1 MTMTIEEIEERISDT
16 ILASERQWAF
26 EKEASEDSGSA
37 YIDPGEREKFM
48 AKAVIDVLGLEVETR
63 VTTYPA
69 PGSEQFDDATVEY
82 DDVSGTFVAVMDGL
96 DISDRYNDWFD
107 SLPFQSRIIGRIEE

>member
-1 MTMTIEEIEERISDT
+1 MTIEEIEKQIAQAIYDT
-16 ILASERQWAF
+16 L
-26 EKEASEDSGSA
+26 SGRYGDFTMPHDA
-37 YIDPGEREKFM
+37 

-69 PGSEQFDDATVEY
+69 PGSEQFDDATVAY
-82 DDVSGTFVAVMDGL
+82 DEESGRFVAVMDGL
-96 DISDRYNDWFD
+96 DISDKYNDWFD